1 MTAGRTPPRLVA
13 RTLAAT
19 LATVIFILAGVFLVI
34 TLDVRD
40 RVRAS
45 VVDRLETGQ
54 QMLSTLEQR
63 RIADLQSQAAALAE
77 SPTIKAALDIYH
89 AEQRADTAHRRDLLA
104 TVQHGVEELGSRIR
118 PDVLAVVDANGA
130 VVGITGRHAQEWP
143 AQRPTPGSVVTGRGA
158 AFRVG
163 SAPLQVGGA
172 VIGTL
177 YLAIALDEG
186 YAEQLAAVSGAR
198 TAILSREGLVAT
210 TLPQDAAGQF
220 THDVADRLGA
230 AGTLKLAG
238 QQYAVRRLFRENDA
252 AVYTLDSIDAA
263 AAPVVSAALRAVAFV
278 GVAALL
284 LAGIA
289 SMWLSRSVARPIDM
303 HSRSLAGMTASRNY
317 DRPVPLTGSSR
328 EVDALTAT
336 FNTVMAS
343 LAAAQADTRNAYV
356 GAIRALALA
365 LDARDPYT
373 AGHSERVSAISVAMG
388 QKLGLPEADVDVLR
402 LGALLHDIGKIGV
415 PDEVLRKP
423 GALTAEEF
431 DLIKR
436 HPGMGARILRSVP
449 FLAPHLPIVELHHE
463 RPDGKGY
470 PHGLRAEEIPVLAR
484 IVHVADAFDAITSAR
499 AYRPAC
505 STSEGL
511 AELWRWAGV
520 QFDVE
525 ALGALAA
532 IVPTLRF
539 EDARIDTTAA
549 KAARRSALVVMARP

>member
-1 MTAGRTPPRLVA
+1 VTRARTPPRFVA
-13 RTLAAT
+13 RTLVAT
-19 LATVIFILAGVFLVI
+19 FATVGFILAGVFVVI
-34 TLDVRD
+34 TLVVRD
-40 RVRAS
+40 RVRSS
-45 VVDRLETGQ
+45 VVERLETGQ

-77 SPTIKAALDIYH
+77 SPTIKAALDTYR
-89 AEQRADTAHRRDLLA
+89 AEQRADSAQRRDLLA

-118 PDVLAVVDANGA
+118 PDVLAVVDARGV
-130 VVGITGRHAQEWP
+130 VVGVTGRHAREWP
-143 AQRPTPGSVVTGRGA
+143 ALRPTPGSVVTGHGA

-163 SAPLQVGGA
+163 SAPLQLGDA

-177 YLAIALDEG
+177 YLAVALDEA

-198 TAILSREGLVAT
+198 TAIFSRDAIVAT
-210 TLPQDAAGQF
+210 TLPQDAAAEF
-220 THDVADRLGA
+220 THEVAERLGA
-230 AGTLKLAG
+230 AGTVKLGG

-263 AAPVVSAALRAVAFV
+263 AAPVISAALRAIV
-278 GVAALL
+278 GVGLAALL
-284 LAGIA
+284 LAGVA
-289 SMWLSRSVARPIDM
+289 SLWLSRSVARPIDM
-303 HSRSLAGMTASRNY
+303 LSRSLAEMTASRTY

-328 EVDALTAT
+328 EVDALAGT
-336 FNTVMAS
+336 FNTLMAS
-343 LAAAQADTRNAYV
+343 LAAAEAETRDAYV

-415 PDEVLRKP
+415 SDEVLRKP
-423 GALTAEEF
+423 GALTADEY

-436 HPGMGARILRSVP
+436 HPAIGARILRTVP

-463 RPDGKGY
+463 RPDGQGY
-470 PHGLRAEEIPVLAR
+470 PHGLRADEIPVLAR
-484 IVHVADAFDAITSAR
+484 VVHVADAFDAITSAR
-499 AYRPAC
+499 AYRPAH
-505 STSEGL
+505 SSNEGL
-511 AELWRWAGV
+511 AELWRHAGT

-525 ALGALAA
+525 ALAALAA

-549 KAARRSALVVMARP
+549 RAARRSALVVMTRP

>member
-1 MTAGRTPPRLVA
+1 LTERTPPRFVA

-19 LATVIFILAGVFLVI
+19 FATVGFILAGVFIVI
-34 TLDVRD
+34 TLVVRD
-40 RVRAS
+40 SVRAS

-54 QMLSTLEQR
+54 QMLSTLEER
-63 RIADLQSQAAALAE
+63 RIADLESQAAALAE
-77 SPTIKAALDIYH
+77 SPTIKAALDTYR
-89 AEQRADTAHRRDLLA
+89 AEQRADSAQRADLLA
-104 TVQHGVEELGSRIR
+104 TVQQGVEELGSRIR
-118 PDVLAVVDANGA
+118 PDVLAVVDAKGE
-130 VVGITGRHAQEWP
+130 VVGITGRHTQEWP
-143 AQRPTPGSVVTGRGA
+143 AQRPTPGSVVTGHGA

-163 SAPLQVGGA
+163 SAPLQLGDS

-177 YLAIALDEG
+177 YLAIALDER

-198 TAILSREGLVAT
+198 TAIFSGGAIIAT
-210 TLPQDAAGQF
+210 TLPQDAAAEF
-220 THDVADRLGA
+220 THETADRLGA
-230 AGTLKLAG
+230 AGTVKLSG

-263 AAPVVSAALRAVAFV
+263 AAPVISAALRAVGWV
-278 GVAALL
+278 GVAALM

-289 SMWLSRSVARPIDM
+289 SLWLARSVARPIDM
-303 HSRSLAGMTASRNY
+303 LSRSLAAMTASRNY
-317 DRPVPLTGSSR
+317 DQPVPLTGSSR
-328 EVDALTAT
+328 ELDGLAAT

-343 LAAAQADTRNAYV
+343 LAAAEAETRDAYV

-373 AGHSERVSAISVAMG
+373 AGHSERVSSISVAIG
-388 QKLGLPEADVDVLR
+388 QKLGLREADVDVLR

-415 PDEVLRKP
+415 PDDVLRKP

-431 DLIKR
+431 DLIKL
-436 HPGMGARILRSVP
+436 HPAIGARILRTVQ

-463 RPDGKGY
+463 RPDGQGY

-499 AYRPAC
+499 AYRPAR
-505 STSEGL
+505 TAGEGL
-511 AELWRWAGV
+511 AELWRHAGSH
-520 QFDVE
+520 FDAE
-525 ALGALAA
+525 AVRALTAV
-532 IVPTLRF
+532 VPTLRL
-539 EDARIDTTAA
+539 EDTRIEMTAA